1 MPVPRWILG
10 AGDIDRGCSEP
21 GLDEVG
27 LDEGVPGLEEGLT
40 DGLDEGLGSLK
51 GGWSV
56 EGRTLEG

>member
-21 GLDEVG
+21 GFEELG
-27 LDEGVPGLEEGLT
+27 LDEGLSGLEEGLP

>member
-1 MPVPRWILG
+1 MPIPRWILG

-21 GLDEVG
+21 GLDE
-27 LDEGVPGLEEGLT
+27 GVPGLEEGLP
-40 DGLDEGLGSLK
+40 DGFDEGLGSLK

>member
-21 GLDEVG
+21 GLDGG
-27 LDEGVPGLEEGLT
+27 LPGLEEGLP
-40 DGLDEGLGSLK
+40 DGLDEGLGILE